1 MCKSLIHIKKK
12 FDRETLRFNGFFNI
26 NFRSENAA
34 PKGERR
40 CDCFNWSGTKT
51 IFEFNLI
58 LSFQSKS

>member
-40 CDCFNWSGTKT
+40 CD
-51 IFEFNLI
+51 
-58 LSFQSKS
+58 